1 MIDEDMSS
9 AALRNVERPWKG
21 VVITFTGVEQ
31 KVGQHVTLERGLMI
45 EPNVSSCY
53 STRRP
58 GRERIDCAC
67 HSCRCGWIWVR
78 QVLCEFTLQLPGLTS
93 STPSNIVYQSY
104 QPIGSRIIISAG
116 LAEGISRLMYVH
128 ILWGLTDE

>member
-31 KVGQHVTLERGLMI
+31 KVGLHLTLERRLME

-53 STRRP
+53 
-58 GRERIDCAC
+58 
-67 HSCRCGWIWVR
+67 
-78 QVLCEFTLQLPGLTS
+78 
-93 STPSNIVYQSY
+93 
-104 QPIGSRIIISAG
+104 
-116 LAEGISRLMYVH
+116 
-128 ILWGLTDE
+128 

>member
-31 KVGQHVTLERGLMI
+31 KVGQHIILDRVLME

-53 STRRP
+53 
-58 GRERIDCAC
+58 
-67 HSCRCGWIWVR
+67 
-78 QVLCEFTLQLPGLTS
+78 
-93 STPSNIVYQSY
+93 
-104 QPIGSRIIISAG
+104 
-116 LAEGISRLMYVH
+116 
-128 ILWGLTDE
+128 